1 MPIACLETITK
12 DYRLGQTTVQALR
25 GVDLTLDTGEFVA
38 LCGPSGSGK
47 TSLLNILGCID
58 RPTSGKATVAGRDL
72 SELGDVQLSDLRSRT
87 LGFIFQT
94 FNLVPVLTA
103 YENVEYPLLLRG
115 VGARERRRQV
125 LEALRAVRLEEF
137 ARHRPAELSGGQQ
150 QRVAVARALITR
162 PQLVLADEPTA
173 SLDTATGAMIVEFM
187 RGMREQHGCT
197 FLFST
202 HDVRVLRYA
211 DRIIH
216 LLDGRIAAPEEL
228 AADVGHSAS
237 PGAA

>member
-1 MPIACLETITK
+1 MPIASLQGITK
-12 DYRLGQTTVQALR
+12 HYRLGQTTVQALR
-25 GVDLTLDTGEFVA
+25 GVDLTLEKGEFVA

-58 RPTSGKATVAGRDL
+58 RPTEGCVSVAGQDL
-72 SELGDVQLSDLRSRT
+72 AALDDGQLSDLRSRA

-94 FNLVPVLTA
+94 FNLIPVLTA
-103 YENVEYPLLLRG
+103 YENVEYPLLLRR
-115 VGARERRRQV
+115 VGGQERHQRV
-125 LEALRAVRLEEF
+125 IEALSAVSLDEHL
-137 ARHRPAELSGGQQ
+137 RHRPAELSGGQQ

-162 PQLVLADEPTA
+162 PQLILADEPTA

-187 RGMREQHGCT
+187 RGMREQFGCT

-202 HDVRVLRYA
+202 HDGRVLRYA

-216 LLDGRIAAPEEL
+216 LLDGRIATPEES
-228 AADVGHSAS
+228 AADVGLPAA